1 MVLTPELDLAVAVEE
16 SAAAVAV
23 DDSSE
28 TPEAVVVVASQS
40 LAAPAGCWRLA
51 TVQEEQAPDSEG
63 DSEYHLAQGAASQ
76 LGAVV

>member
-1 MVLTPELDLAVAVEE
+1 MAVVE

-28 TPEAVVVVASQS
+28 TPEVVVVVVVVASQS

-63 DSEYHLAQGAASQ
+63 DSEYHLAQGAASR
-76 LGAVV
+76 LGAEV